1 MKPGRPCKVPE
12 TYTRYVRDGSGTS
25 DYTTKSLG
33 ANTKQLVH
41 LLWPLVA
48 LWAPPTTRPFV
59 ARESINTSIVDLVRL
74 NEVANFVDA
83 VQELDPLDEFLD
95 SVQRIGDP

>member
-1 MKPGRPCKVPE
+1 MAAELRPTPRKVWALN
-12 TYTRYVRDGSGTS
+12 
-25 DYTTKSLG
+25 K
-33 ANTKQLVH
+33 KQLVH

-48 LWAPPTTRPFV
+48 SWAPPTTRPFV
-59 ARESINTSIVDLVRL
+59 ERESIDTSIVDLVRL

>member
-1 MKPGRPCKVPE
+1 MAAELRPTPRKVWALN
-12 TYTRYVRDGSGTS
+12 
-25 DYTTKSLG
+25 K
-33 ANTKQLVH
+33 KQLVH

-48 LWAPPTTRPFV
+48 SWAPPTTRPFV
-59 ARESINTSIVDLVRL
+59 ERESIDTSIVDLVRL

-83 VQELDPLDEFLD
+83 VQELDPLEEFLD